1 MLQELTSDTGAGM
14 WATASLLFFM
24 AILAVCAPP
33 GWYDSLQPALAE
45 ARQTGKPIFLVFRCD
60 P

>member
-1 MLQELTSDTGAGM
+1 MLA
-14 WATASLLFFM
+14 FM

-33 GWYDSLQPALAE
+33 GWHDSLQPAQAE